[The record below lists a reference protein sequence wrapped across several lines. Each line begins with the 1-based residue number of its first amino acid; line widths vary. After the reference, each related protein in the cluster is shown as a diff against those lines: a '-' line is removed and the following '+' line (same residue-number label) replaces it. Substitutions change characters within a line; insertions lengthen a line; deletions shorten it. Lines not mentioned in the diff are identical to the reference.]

1 MKIENLVKRFNETT
15 IKDDVYGAMSN
26 IEDIKEA
33 FGLDINIQEE
43 TQYFQ
48 LEDGRYI
55 TFDFDFKAN
64 STWVYIDLYEADEY
78 EPEEETEEE
87 IEEDDYELEDDEEE

>member
-1 MKIENLVKRFNETT
+1 MKFENLVKRFNETT

-26 IEDIKEA
+26 IEEIKEA

-64 STWVYIDLYEADEY
+64 STWINIDLYEADEY
-78 EPEEETEEE
+78 EPESEEE
-87 IEEDDYELEDDEEE
+87 IEEEIKFKLEDGEEE

>member
-1 MKIENLVKRFNETT
+1 MKIEDLVKRFNETT
-15 IKDDVYGAMSN
+15 VEDIYGAMSD
-26 IEDIKEA
+26 IEYIKA
-33 FGLDINIQEE
+33 SFGLDINIQEE

-78 EPEEETEEE
+78 EPE
-87 IEEDDYELEDDEEE
+87 IEEDDDYELEDDEEE

>member
-1 MKIENLVKRFNETT
+1 MKIEDLVKRFNETT
-15 IKDDVYGAMSN
+15 VEDIYGAMSD
-26 IEDIKEA
+26 IEYIKA
-33 FGLDINIQEE
+33 SFGLDIKIQEE

-78 EPEEETEEE
+78 EPEIEEE
-87 IEEDDYELEDDEEE
+87 FEEEDDYELEDDEEE

>member
-1 MKIENLVKRFNETT
+1 MKIEDLVKRFNETT
-15 IKDDVYGAMSN
+15 VEDIYGAMSD
-26 IEDIKEA
+26 IEYIKA
-33 FGLDINIQEE
+33 SFGLDIKIQEE

-78 EPEEETEEE
+78 ESYIKEE
-87 IEEDDYELEDDEEE
+87 IEEEIKFKLEDGEEE

>member
-1 MKIENLVKRFNETT
+1 MKIEDLVKRFNETT
-15 IKDDVYGAMSN
+15 VEDIYGAMSD
-26 IEDIKEA
+26 IEYIKA
-33 FGLDINIQEE
+33 SFGLDIKIQEE

-64 STWVYIDLYEADEY
+64 SIWVYIDLYEADEY
-78 EPEEETEEE
+78 ESYIKEE
-87 IEEDDYELEDDEEE
+87 IEEEIKFKLEDGEEE

>member
-78 EPEEETEEE
+78 ESYIKEE
-87 IEEDDYELEDDEEE
+87 IEEEIKFKLEDGEEE

>member
-1 MKIENLVKRFNETT
+1 MKIEDLVKRFNGTT
-15 IKDDVYGAMSN
+15 VEDIYGAMRDT
-26 IEDIKEA
+26 EDIKEA
-33 FGLDINIQEE
+33 FGLDIKIQEE

-55 TFDFDFKAN
+55 TFDFDFKTN

-78 EPEEETEEE
+78 ESYIKEE
-87 IEEDDYELEDDEEE
+87 IEEEIKFKLEDGEEE

>member
-1 MKIENLVKRFNETT
+1 MKFENLVKRFNETT

-55 TFDFDFKAN
+55 TFDFDFKTN
-64 STWVYIDLYEADEY
+64 STWIYIDLYEADEY
-78 EPEEETEEE
+78 EPYIKEE
-87 IEEDDYELEDDEEE
+87 IEEEIKFELEDGEEE

>member
-1 MKIENLVKRFNETT
+1 MKFENLVKRFNETT

-78 EPEEETEEE
+78 ESYIKEE
-87 IEEDDYELEDDEEE
+87 IEEEIKFKLEDGEEE

>member
-1 MKIENLVKRFNETT
+1 MKFENLVKRFNKTT
-15 IKDDVYGAMSN
+15 VEDDVYGAMSN

-64 STWVYIDLYEADEY
+64 STWIYIDLYEADEY

-87 IEEDDYELEDDEEE
+87 LEDDEEE

>member
-1 MKIENLVKRFNETT
+1 MRIENLVKEFNGTT
-15 IKDDVYGAMSN
+15 VEDIYGAMN
-26 IEDIKEA
+26 DIEDIKEA

-55 TFDFDFKAN
+55 KFDFEFKPN
-64 STWVYIDLYEADEY
+64 SNIWFVIW
-78 EPEEETEEE
+78 
-87 IEEDDYELEDDEEE
+87 IQILEDEEE

>member
-1 MKIENLVKRFNETT
+1 MKIEDLVKRFNETT

-78 EPEEETEEE
+78 ESYIKEE
-87 IEEDDYELEDDEEE
+87 IEEEIKFELEDGEEE

>member
-1 MKIENLVKRFNETT
+1 MRIENLVKRFNETT

-43 TQYFQ
+43 TQYFLLLGAQ
-48 LEDGRYI
+48 SL
-55 TFDFDFKAN
+55 F
-64 STWVYIDLYEADEY
+64 LYFCLKLKINKKGNAQKCAMH
-78 EPEEETEEE
+78 
-87 IEEDDYELEDDEEE
+87 ISR

>member
-1 MKIENLVKRFNETT
+1 MRIENLVKRFNETT

-64 STWVYIDLYEADEY
+64 SIWVYIDLYEADEY
-78 EPEEETEEE
+78 EPEIEEE
-87 IEEDDYELEDDEEE
+87 FEEDDDYELEDDEEE

>member
-1 MKIENLVKRFNETT
+1 MELENLVKEFNKTT
-15 IKDDVYGAMSN
+15 VEDVYGAMN
-26 IEDIKEA
+26 DIEDIKEA
-33 FGLDINIQEE
+33 FGLDINIQEK

-55 TFDFDFKAN
+55 TFDFEFKTN

-78 EPEEETEEE
+78 EPEIEEE
-87 IEEDDYELEDDEEE
+87 SEEDDDYELEDDEEE

>member
-1 MKIENLVKRFNETT
+1 MRIENLVKEFNKTT
-15 IKDDVYGAMSN
+15 VEDIYGAMN
-26 IEDIKEA
+26 DIEDIKAA

-55 TFDFDFKAN
+55 TFDFEFKPN
-64 STWVYIDLYEADEY
+64 SNIWFVIWIHIYEA
-78 EPEEETEEE
+78 EEE
-87 IEEDDYELEDDEEE
+87 

>member
-1 MKIENLVKRFNETT
+1 MNIEDLVKRFNETT
-15 IKDDVYGAMSN
+15 VEDIYGAMSD
-26 IEDIKEA
+26 IEYIKA
-33 FGLDINIQEE
+33 SFGLDIKIQEE
-43 TQYFQ
+43 TQYFK

-78 EPEEETEEE
+78 ESYIKEE
-87 IEEDDYELEDDEEE
+87 IEEEIKFKLEDGEEE